1 MYEAHTD
8 KKNCRQVVPP
18 ELRKSFRRR
27 MQDLIAGPGAEA
39 ADVSNAGPTKDT
51 GTDTKL
57 EGLKSTTSTSPS
69 SSSWQ
74 ESSDTRTDQGSA
86 ASARPST
93 REILP
98 GDATVK
104 ISSAEGQPPK
114 GMRKFLEEAA
124 TRADDDP
131 LNAND
136 RINQYMHSHEVQKES
151 AFKRFEKTL
160 HYDPNAF

>member
-1 MYEAHTD
+1 
-8 KKNCRQVVPP
+8 
-18 ELRKSFRRR
+18 

-39 ADVSNAGPTKDT
+39 ADVSDAGPTKDMST
-51 GTDTKL
+51 GTKL
-57 EGLKSTTSTSPS
+57 QSLKASASPSPS

-86 ASARPST
+86 VSART

-98 GDATVK
+98 GDASGK
-104 ISSAEGQPPK
+104 ISPAEGQPPK

-124 TRADDDP
+124 ARADDDP

-136 RINQYMHSHEVQKES
+136 RINQYMHSHEVEKES
-151 AFKRFEKTL
+151 AFKSFEKTL